1 MVNSI
6 NSILSVRYYYSTD
19 FFPPILNRFGQR
31 HALESVKRSSPEKLV
46 WLIIKR
52 KSCLYESLLEAIDS
66 QDCLQEI
73 VYFIK
78 MKFLFNLC
86 YELSAVINPNHIIIF
101 CQFKR

>member
-6 NSILSVRYYYSTD
+6 NSILSV
-19 FFPPILNRFGQR
+19 LNRFGQR

-86 YELSAVINPNHIIIF
+86 DIQINIA
-101 CQFKR
+101 